1 MSYTNKFYNIDP
13 IPDNI
18 IQERLRAPMSDGDV
32 EKYSGGASSRDIIK
46 YSDLENYETI
56 DDLLPNPFDYR
67 IILIETR
74 ENLGHWVLL
83 LKHNNSYEY
92 FNSYG
97 VNADSQKN
105 RLNKMMNRML
115 GQKEDFVMKLIK
127 ASKKKYVINNVP
139 FQNRNPQ
146 IATCGRWCVLRILTA
161 EKMGMSLT
169 EFTAY
174 ILKNCDKLKI
184 SPDMLVC
191 MFIV

>member
-1 MSYTNKFYNIDP
+1 MSYTNNLYNIDP
-13 IPDNI
+13 LPDNI
-18 IQERLRAPMSDGDV
+18 LQERMRKPMSDDDV

-105 RLNKMMNRML
+105 RLNKMMNRLL

-127 ASKKKYVINNVP
+127 ASKKK
-139 FQNRNPQ
+139 
-146 IATCGRWCVLRILTA
+146 
-161 EKMGMSLT
+161 M
-169 EFTAY
+169 
-174 ILKNCDKLKI
+174 
-184 SPDMLVC
+184 
-191 MFIV
+191 